1 METDSK
7 HNQHIRMP
15 D

>member
-7 HNQHIRMP
+7 LMTKSV
-15 D
+15 